1 MEKSKRGGARPGAGR
16 PTECGEPM
24 SRVQVS
30 LDPSTV
36 TFMRDFGGGNVSAG
50 IRKAARIIR
59 ESKDTP
65 DDNG

>member
-30 LDPSTV
+30 LDQATV
-36 TFMRDFGGGNVSAG
+36 TIMRAFGGGNVSAG
-50 IRKAARIIR
+50 IRKAARVI
-59 ESKDTP
+59 ESQVATTEKEA
-65 DDNG
+65 